1 MKRFKIVRKEKIKDL
16 EKNDFRWKNIF
27 FNEVE
32 NNKIAMEYII
42 GLNNKLT
49 EKIKELEKE
58 LCVYKNEHSELQI
71 KEFEFKKDAML
82 DLEYLNEMLTLE
94 LKELKENRLHN
105 LDIYDKVSTD
115 EMFEKLKEEVE
126 EVKFE
131 LIADASKDSLAS
143 ELLDVMQCCVGIA
156 RTKGIDLFK
165 HIKKHNK
172 KLKKRGHKFL

>member
-16 EKNDFRWKNIF
+16 EKNDFRWKNVF
-27 FNEVE
+27 FSELESNRL
-32 NNKIAMEYII
+32 AMEHII

-49 EKIKELEKE
+49 ERVTELEKE
-58 LCVYKNEHSELQI
+58 LCSYRNKYSELQI

-82 DLEYLNEMLTLE
+82 DIEYLNEMLTHE
-94 LKELKENRLHN
+94 IRELKENRLHN
-105 LDIYDKVSTD
+105 LDIYDKISTD

-131 LIADASKDSLAS
+131 LITNASKDSLAS

-156 RTKGIDLFK
+156 RTKDIDLFK

-172 KLKKRGHKFL
+172 KLKKRGHKFI